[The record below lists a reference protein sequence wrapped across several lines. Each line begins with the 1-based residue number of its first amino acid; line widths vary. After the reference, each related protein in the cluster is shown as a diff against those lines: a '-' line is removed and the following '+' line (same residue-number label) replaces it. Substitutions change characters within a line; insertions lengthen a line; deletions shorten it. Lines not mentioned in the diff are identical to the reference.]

1 MFCQI
6 YQSNGSIEFGID
18 AVKTPSLVRRVDFYW
33 QIDNLT
39 ASISQTIAIP
49 AVALQLYSPNF
60 NPWYTGDMATW
71 IPRQFQAYRDI
82 TMGVTKATS
91 VSRKWLTV

>member
-1 MFCQI
+1 M
-6 YQSNGSIEFGID
+6 
-18 AVKTPSLVRRVDFYW
+18 KTPSLVRRVDFYW